1 MSTLMIILSLKSPM
15 FMSKDMME
23 LLWPVVEVCRTL
35 LEIFEVSVD
44 MMKLF
49 AKNCASSTD
58 LVILS

>member
-35 LEIFEVSVD
+35 LEIFQVSVD

-49 AKNCASSTD
+49 AKNCASLTD